1 MMYDKNI
8 WLIIYEYVWICT
20 LCACWITSPSFD
32 ILWDEV
38 LEVYFHHLMMWCL
51 RSDIASYAEE
61 DVYKPRQGVDGVKGR
76 GPQRLTSWGWWRL
89 VVRWSFLEAFRWHG
103 FLALHPGWKLCHG
116 GQWKVGDP
124 WSKWDRRVDVY
135 ITVYIDKFQSHRR
148 FSAIGRSWQ
157 TFFFLGTRLAV
168 PAKVRSSKLLF
179 DGMGCSRHILLSDII
194 WPAR

>member
-1 MMYDKNI
+1 M
-8 WLIIYEYVWICT
+8 YEYVHYAHVES
-20 LCACWITSPSFD
+20 LR
-32 ILWDEV
+32 
-38 LEVYFHHLMMWCL
+38 HHLTFCEMKSWRYIFITWWC
-51 RSDIASYAEE
+51 
-61 DVYKPRQGVDGVKGR
+61 DVWGQILLAMRKRMFTSHVKELMVSRAR
-76 GPQRLTSWGWWRL
+76 GHSVSTSWGWWRL

-148 FSAIGRSWQ
+148 FSAIRRSWQ